1 MNRWVEL
8 FIRFVPDAF
17 SVALLLTLITLF
29 FAMTVAGYPLDRSL
43 EAWGDGFWNL
53 LTFTNQITLTL
64 LLGYA
69 LANTPPVERA
79 LRYAAAR
86 VNSASAAYMTACAV
100 TGVTALLSWGLSLVV
115 AGIVAR
121 TIGTACREKGV
132 VVHYPLLVAASFSG
146 FVIWHQGLTSS
157 VGLAIATQGHFLED
171 QIGIIPTS
179 ATLFTGWNLAVALIV
194 LASLPILMSRLHPR
208 NAAAIIPMPIETEA
222 SKPEPE
228 PKRLLTPAER
238 LELSPWLVLP
248 IVGAALF
255 YLGIHFFQRGRG
267 LELNILNFAFLFV
280 GIALAGS
287 AIRYARIILEGGRVA
302 APFLLQYPFY
312 AGIAG
317 IMAKSGLAEI
327 ITEFFISI
335 STAQTLPLFAFL
347 SAGFLNIF
355 IPSGG
360 GQWAVQGPL
369 MMAAALAAGAEIP
382 RVAMAVALGDQWT
395 NLVQPLVLMPV
406 LAIAQLGARDIM
418 AYTFVALLFSGLIFS
433 SALFF

>member
-179 ATLFTGWNLAVALIV
+179 ATLFTGWNLAVASAPV
-194 LASLPILMSRLHPR
+194 TSASIRSEERRVGKECRSRW
-208 NAAAIIPMPIETEA
+208 
-222 SKPEPE
+222 
-228 PKRLLTPAER
+228 
-238 LELSPWLVLP
+238 SP
-248 IVGAALF
+248 
-255 YLGIHFFQRGRG
+255 YH
-267 LELNILNFAFLFV
+267 
-280 GIALAGS
+280 
-287 AIRYARIILEGGRVA
+287 
-302 APFLLQYPFY
+302 
-312 AGIAG
+312 
-317 IMAKSGLAEI
+317 
-327 ITEFFISI
+327 
-335 STAQTLPLFAFL
+335 
-347 SAGFLNIF
+347 
-355 IPSGG
+355 
-360 GQWAVQGPL
+360 
-369 MMAAALAAGAEIP
+369 
-382 RVAMAVALGDQWT
+382 
-395 NLVQPLVLMPV
+395 
-406 LAIAQLGARDIM
+406 
-418 AYTFVALLFSGLIFS
+418 
-433 SALFF
+433 